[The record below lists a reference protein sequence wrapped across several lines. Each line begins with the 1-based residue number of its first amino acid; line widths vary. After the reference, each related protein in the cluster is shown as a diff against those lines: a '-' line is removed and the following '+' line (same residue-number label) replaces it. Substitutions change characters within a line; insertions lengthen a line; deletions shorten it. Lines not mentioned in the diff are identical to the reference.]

1 MIPRVLAIAS
11 SVPAVLAAAN
21 PANVGD
27 LTGNLP
33 WYVWLLIPI
42 GLVFALLTSLA
53 LGSGAQPRHEA
64 HRAGGVSRALRDG
77 PASGSD

>member
-27 LTGNLP
+27 LTGNQP
-33 WYVWLLIPI
+33 WYVWLLIPLA
-42 GLVFALLTSLA
+42 LVLALVTSLA
-53 LGSGAQPRHEA
+53 LGSGSEPRRTSR
-64 HRAGGVSRALRDG
+64 RAGGVSRALRETA
-77 PASGSD
+77 PPGSD